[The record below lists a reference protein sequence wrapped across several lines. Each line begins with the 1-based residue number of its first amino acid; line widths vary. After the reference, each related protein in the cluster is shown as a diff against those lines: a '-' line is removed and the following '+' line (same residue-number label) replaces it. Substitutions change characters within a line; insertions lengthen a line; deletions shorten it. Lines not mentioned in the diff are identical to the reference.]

1 MTGFKPLKSSSPVC
15 KQKQTGLVNKMLASG
30 EEPASLQTGLRTLIN
45 KKELAMEIMKKRPLT
60 VSSIVLSVVTKL
72 FHKHM
77 SLVCERKGFLSSFQ
91 YVFMKKRSSTDCFF
105 LLLDAIRKACCKH
118 QAISIAFCNLA
129 KAYDSVCWELLYTK
143 LINFGFSRRVASLIR
158 SMYYNDSIRVNLMNG
173 LSSPGMVYQRW

>member
-72 FHKHM
+72 LHKCM
-77 SLVCERKGFLSSFQ
+77 SEVCEREGFLSSVQ
-91 YVFMKKRSSTDCFF
+91 YGFRKKRSTMDCVF
-105 LLLDAIRKACCKH
+105 LLLAAIGKACRKH
-118 QAISIAFCNLA
+118 CNFQ
-129 KAYDSVCWELLYTK
+129 SLLR
-143 LINFGFSRRVASLIR
+143 FGKGR
-158 SMYYNDSIRVNLMNG
+158 
-173 LSSPGMVYQRW
+173 